1 MKFLV
6 CNAFSINMLVR
17 EGQDLA
23 FVPVNVAAVRNLLRH
38 EAWESAVGHADT
50 AAVFSDVIGVQIHVA
65 RVSVALRRHET
76 SLIVGQ
82 YRGPRLPEGATT
94 LPEGAE
100 IEWWQVYHPA

>member
-1 MKFLV
+1 
-6 CNAFSINMLVR
+6 MLPR
-17 EGQDLA
+17 EGQDVA
-23 FVPVNVAAVRNLLRH
+23 FVPVNVQAVRNLLRH

-50 AAVFSDVIGVQIHVA
+50 AAVFSNVVGVQIPVA
-65 RVSVALRRHET
+65 RVNVALRRYKT

-82 YRGPRLPEGATT
+82 YRGPRLPEGATA

>member
-1 MKFLV
+1 MKFIV
-6 CNAFSINMLVR
+6 CNAFSINMLER
-17 EGQDLA
+17 GGQDVA
-23 FVPVNVAAVRNLLRH
+23 FVPVNVQAVRNLLKH

-50 AAVFSDVIGVQIHVA
+50 AAVFSDVIGVQIPVA
-65 RVSVALRRHET
+65 RATVVLRRHET

-94 LPEGAE
+94 LPEGAV